1 MIVGLVIC
9 LLAVAALI
17 VAISFT
23 AVAGSDR
30 KLSGRTRG
38 KIVDIS
44 YSPRYFNCESNSPT
58 DGATVG
64 ETNQQQHMAANVFS
78 YYVNGREYRRA
89 TNYLINEFM
98 AKKKIGE
105 ICNVRFDP
113 KNPQKASIANGKN
126 YKTVAIILYIAA
138 GVLLLLG
145 IVIWC
150 LIRF

>member
-64 ETNQQQHMAANVFS
+64 ETNQQQHMAATVFS
-78 YYVNGREYRRA
+78 YFVNGQEYRRA

-98 AKKKIGE
+98 AQKKIGQT
-105 ICNVRFDP
+105 CNVRFDP
-113 KNPQKASIANGKN
+113 QNPQKASIAKGNT
-126 YKTVAIILYIAA
+126 YKIVAIILYIVAA
-138 GVLLLLG
+138 VLLLFGVMFMIIL
-145 IVIWC
+145 
-150 LIRF
+150 

>member
-98 AKKKIGE
+98 AQKKIGQT
-105 ICNVRFDP
+105 CNVRFDP
-113 KNPQKASIANGKN
+113 QNPQKASIAKGNT
-126 YKTVAIILYIAA
+126 YKIVAIILYIVAA
-138 GVLLLLG
+138 VLLLFGVMFMIIL
-145 IVIWC
+145 
-150 LIRF
+150 